1 MKEFSP
7 PPLPPRRVTADLS
20 RGRSPLHVDLRIKE
34 KKKKKRELGPK
45 DSTRVW
51 RGVCST
57 MPPSW
62 QQPGTARSSLC
73 IPSVLAQCSTGT
85 PGAKGKGRAGGASKG
100 DFLKGKHAS
109 RSQTDGS
116 FLITSPELPYKAS
129 LPRCTTPP
137 DCPSVSPSCPGCTR
151 PSCTFH
157 PKPQKW
163 KYSWPGSRHGWIS
176 GVIMDFKVRGTVCVQ

>member
-1 MKEFSP
+1 MGQKIALGFGVGFAPRCHHPGHCAELP
-7 PPLPPRRVTADLS
+7 VHPLRP
-20 RGRSPLHVDLRIKE
+20 
-34 KKKKKRELGPK
+34 
-45 DSTRVW
+45 
-51 RGVCST
+51 
-57 MPPSW
+57 
-62 QQPGTARSSLC
+62 
-73 IPSVLAQCSTGT
+73 CSTGT
-85 PGAKGKGRAGGASKG
+85 PGVKGKGRAGGASKG

-109 RSQTDGS
+109 WSHTDVS

-176 GVIMDFKVRGTVCVQ
+176 GIIMDFQVRGTTCVQ